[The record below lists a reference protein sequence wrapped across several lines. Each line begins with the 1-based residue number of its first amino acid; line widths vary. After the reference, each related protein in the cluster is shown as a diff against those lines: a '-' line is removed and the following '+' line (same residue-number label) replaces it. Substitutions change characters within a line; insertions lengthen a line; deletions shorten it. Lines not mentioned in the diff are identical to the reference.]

1 MRGKKDRGAE
11 YSGGLVVV
19 LALGMQMQVLIGA
32 EDSGEF
38 RWGGEAVSVL
48 LGFLENMRELFW
60 EYQI

>member
-1 MRGKKDRGAE
+1 
-11 YSGGLVVV
+11 VF
-19 LALGMQMQVLIGA
+19 LALGIQIQVLRGA

-48 LGFLENMRELFW
+48 LGFLEALSELFW